1 MRCIWILVSL
11 YYIANI
17 GMIKFSYESD
27 RMTVWNARLH
37 LVCHDLQEQTEY
49 ERIEIND
56 ECNSI
61 FPNNVPLILHTNKRA
76 CFEDRRSNH
85 NALTP
90 IAVMWCPVRGFL
102 PCPRAPFRN
111 KGRVCRYRDSH
122 YKEKAVT
129 RPSTFSKKTSKTGK
143 MTLYWNRSQVML
155 GKICPTEGKRPI
167 LRIYH
172 TWMVILLK
180 TINISSMKLL
190 MGYKT
195 ARPNWVAMSRQIY
208 MSTK

>member
-1 MRCIWILVSL
+1 MHAFIWR
-11 YYIANI
+11 A
-17 GMIKFSYESD
+17 MICRNKQN
-27 RMTVWNARLH
+27 TNASKSMMN
-37 LVCHDLQEQTEY
+37 VTSG
-49 ERIEIND
+49 
-56 ECNSI
+56 NSI
-61 FPNNVPLILHTNKRA
+61 FPNNVPLIMHTNKRA

-122 YKEKAVT
+122 YKEKAVA

-180 TINISSMKLL
+180 TINFSSMKLL

-195 ARPNWVAMSRQIY
+195 ARPNWVTISRQIY